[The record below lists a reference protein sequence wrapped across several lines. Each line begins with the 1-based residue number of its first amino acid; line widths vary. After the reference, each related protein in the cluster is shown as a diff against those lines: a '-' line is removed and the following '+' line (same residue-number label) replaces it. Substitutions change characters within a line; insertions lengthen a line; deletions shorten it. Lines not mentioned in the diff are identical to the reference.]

1 MKALMLKS
9 NTKLINDMALKQTA
23 EQTWIQKIDVVEKW
37 LLKRGYRLIQGN
49 QKYIVDS
56 VNFDLKI
63 VLLSKRSKAENQF
76 YSILHECGH
85 ILNRGKGF
93 AKKYN
98 ILVESEEDER
108 KQKNIRYLT
117 QEIEEEAEAWR
128 RGETLAITLKLNL
141 DSDKYHTYASRYL
154 RTYIVTA
161 AKGKQY
167 LMNKEQEKKT

>member
-1 MKALMLKS
+1 MS
-9 NTKLINDMALKQTA
+9 DSKLIKDMSPKQTA
-23 EQTWIQKIDVVEKW
+23 EQSWTQKIDIVEKW

-56 VNFDLKI
+56 VNFELKI
-63 VLLSKRSKAENQF
+63 VLLSKRSKVENQF

-93 AKKYN
+93 EQKYN
-98 ILVESEEDER
+98 ILVESEEDVR

-128 RGETLAITLKLNL
+128 RGETLATKLKLNV
-141 DSDKYHTYASRYL
+141 DSNKYHSYASRYL
-154 RTYIVTA
+154 MTYILAA

-167 LMNKEQEKKT
+167 LASKEQNKTPEKK